1 MRLGYLLK
9 ERIDGGIGAAS
20 TGYLGKFPSLA
31 SVYNWGYKGYFQGV
45 EEDPVAELSPDA
57 ENHLIDQAVD
67 LMYTRFPEII
77 KNKEIKRHMLQ
88 MLVGQITQGELKDR
102 IEMEKFI
109 KRLKKRT
116 GVETV

>member
-31 SVYNWGYKGYFQGV
+31 SVYNWGYKGYFQGG

-102 IEMEKFI
+102 GEMEKFI

>member
-1 MRLGYLLK
+1 MKLCSVLK
-9 ERIDGGIGAAS
+9 DRVDEGIGAT
-20 TGYLGKFPSLA
+20 TGYLGRFPALQSI
-31 SVYNWGYKGYFQGV
+31 YNWGYKGYYQGP
-45 EEDPVAELSPDA
+45 EQDLKPEISQDT
-57 ENHLIDQAVD
+57 ENHLIDQAID
-67 LMYTRFPEII
+67 LMYSRFPEII

-88 MLVGQITQGELKDR
+88 LLVGQITQGELKDR

>member
-1 MRLGYLLK
+1 MKLCTVLK

-31 SVYNWGYKGYFQGV
+31 SVYNWGYKGYYQGP
-45 EEDPVAELSPDA
+45 EQDLKPEISQET
-57 ENHLIDQAVD
+57 ENQLIDQAID
-67 LMYTRFPEII
+67 LMYSRFPEII

-88 MLVGQITQGELKDR
+88 LLVGQITQGELKDR

>member
-1 MRLGYLLK
+1 
-9 ERIDGGIGAAS
+9 
-20 TGYLGKFPSLA
+20 
-31 SVYNWGYKGYFQGV
+31 
-45 EEDPVAELSPDA
+45 
-57 ENHLIDQAVD
+57 
-67 LMYTRFPEII
+67 MYSRFPEII

-88 MLVGQITQGELKDR
+88 LLVGQITQGELKDK